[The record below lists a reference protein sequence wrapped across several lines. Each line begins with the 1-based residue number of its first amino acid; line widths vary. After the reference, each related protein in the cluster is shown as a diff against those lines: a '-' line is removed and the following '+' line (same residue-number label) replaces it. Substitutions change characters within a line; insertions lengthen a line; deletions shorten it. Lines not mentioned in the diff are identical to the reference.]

1 MFRYIYSVFVGL
13 SLICFS
19 KIIHGQTYPFINYTV
34 ETGLSQGQVLS
45 AFQNDDGVMWFGT
58 SGGGITK
65 YDGNSFEYITD
76 RDGLADNV
84 VYCIVKDKKGRILIG
99 TNNGLSIYEP
109 NLKSKV
115 NRKRF
120 KNYTTKN
127 GLSHNRIFTIVLDD
141 NDKILL
147 GTGQGISVLKDTTI
161 TTLEAGEALNHAAV
175 FHMMKDS
182 KNELWCSTLGNG
194 VFNFNGKA
202 IKSYSTKD
210 GLGNDMVFSVL
221 EKSKGIFWFLT
232 GEGIFEFNNQKI
244 KEVISPSLNKTFGY
258 YSYTRS
264 KDSVLWIASSHGALK
279 FEVNGTIKSFNAK
292 NGLVN
297 NSIWKIFQDKETN
310 TWFTS
315 DQNGIS
321 KLSSER
327 FSMFTTKDGLLS
339 NEIKQIFADK
349 SGNLLIGSRLGL
361 SIYNNENNIKNYT
374 TINFLRGNADIWAI
388 SPDGKGGYLIG
399 TGNGLLMF
407 NGKTFKRIN
416 CKDPESQMNVVY
428 SILVDHKG
436 EIWLGTQA
444 GVAKVKDGKIQAF
457 TDVEISKSIVLE
469 IYQDSKNIFWFGTDE
484 GLYKYDGKSI
494 KHFTENDGI
503 TQKRISNIISD
514 KNHNLWISTFDGI
527 FYFNNT
533 KFSKISDKEG
543 LASNEVY
550 SIAFDKKNNLWAG
563 LSTGIDRI
571 EMKGSSYKI
580 RHYGTDDGFIGQECN
595 LNGIIVEPNGN
606 LIIGTSKGL
615 MVYQEKYDVDNQS
628 APITKLKSIDLFFQK
643 TDWNLY
649 ADSLDL
655 NKLPYNLNLSYDK
668 NYLTFNF
675 IGVSLTTPTKVSYK
689 YLLKGIDK
697 DWRLSK
703 KTDVTYSNLPPG
715 NYEFLVKATN
725 GEGIWN
731 EQPITFKFKISPP
744 FWKSWW
750 FYSIIALIIISM
762 IYSYIKIRASNIKIL
777 QQNGIIAEKNNALS
791 HANIEIAEK
800 NQNITDS
807 INYAKRI
814 QRSFLTADSVISN
827 VLNEYF
833 ILYKP
838 RDIVSGDFYLT
849 FDFPDR
855 TIVICADCTGHGIP
869 GAFMSLISISLLNEI
884 FRSKEV
890 LEPGKILDE
899 LRRNIIH
906 ALNPD
911 SNEDGGKD
919 GMDVSIISIFKN
931 TNSDE
936 IIINF
941 AGANN
946 ALHLVTAHDQS
957 NLMKEIKGD
966 NQPVGYFT
974 NMNPF
979 TNHEIIAHRG
989 DIIYLY
995 TDGYADQFG
1004 GIKGKKFMTKQL
1016 KHILLSIC
1024 HLPMQEQKNNLHN
1037 RYKEWQGNLE
1047 QVDDITV
1054 IGIKL

>member
-1 MFRYIYSVFVGL
+1 MCRYLYSFFLGL
-13 SLICFS
+13 SLVCFS
-19 KIIHGQTYPFINYTV
+19 KIIHGQTYPFINYNV
-34 ETGLSQGQVLS
+34 ESGLSQAQVLC

-109 NLKSKV
+109 YLKLKV
-115 NRKRF
+115 GKKRF
-120 KNYTTKN
+120 RNYTTKN
-127 GLSHNRIFTIVLDD
+127 GLSHNRIFTIMLDG
-141 NDKILL
+141 NDKIIL

-161 TTLEAGEALNHAAV
+161 TILEAGEALNHASV
-175 FHMMKDS
+175 FHIMKDS
-182 KNELWCSTLGNG
+182 KNELWCSTLGSG

-202 IKSYSTKD
+202 IKSYSRKD
-210 GLGNDMVFSVL
+210 GLENYMVFSVL

-232 GEGIFEFNNQKI
+232 GEGIFELNNQKI
-244 KEVISPSLNKTFGY
+244 KEVILPSLNKTIGY
-258 YSYTRS
+258 YSYLQA
-264 KDSVLWIASSHGALK
+264 KDSVLWIASSHGALR
-279 FEVNGTIKSFNAK
+279 FEANGAVKKFNAQ

-310 TWFTS
+310 IWLTS
-315 DQNGIS
+315 DQNGVS

-327 FSMFTTKDGLLS
+327 FSMFTTKDGLLN
-339 NEIKQIFADK
+339 NEIKQIYVDK
-349 SGNLLIGSRLGL
+349 SGSLLIGSKLGL
-361 SIYNNENNIKNYT
+361 SIYNGENNIKNYT
-374 TINFLRGNADIWAI
+374 TIDFKGTADIWAI
-388 SPDGKGGYLIG
+388 SSDGKGGYLIG
-399 TGNGLLMF
+399 TGNGLVLF
-407 NGKTFKRIN
+407 NGKTFKRII
-416 CKDPESQMNVVY
+416 CKDSESQMNVIY
-428 SILVDHKG
+428 AIWLDNKG

-444 GVAKVKDGKIQAF
+444 GVAKVKNGKIQAF
-457 TDVEISKSIVLE
+457 TETEITKSIVLE
-469 IYQDSKNIFWFGTDE
+469 IYQDVKGIFWFGTNE
-484 GLYKYDGKSI
+484 GLYKYDGKVV

-503 TQKRISNIISD
+503 TQKEVNAIISD

-527 FYFNNT
+527 FYLNNN
-533 KFSKISDKEG
+533 KFSRISDADG

-550 SIAFDKKNNLWAG
+550 SIAFDKNNNLWAG
-563 LSTGIDRI
+563 LTNGIDRI
-571 EMKGSSYKI
+571 KMTGNSYKI
-580 RHYGTDDGFIGQECN
+580 RHYGTADGFIGQECN
-595 LNGIIVEPNGN
+595 LNGISVGLNGN
-606 LIIGTSKGL
+606 LLVGTSKGL
-615 MVYQEKYDVDNQS
+615 MIYKEKYDIDNQLP
-628 APITKLKSIDLFFQK
+628 PITKIKSIDLFFQK
-643 TDWNLY
+643 TDWKSY

-655 NKLPYNLNLSYDK
+655 NKLPYNLSLPYNK

-675 IGVSLTTPTKVSYK
+675 IGVSLTAPTKVAYK
-689 YLLKGIDK
+689 YMLKGVDK

-703 KTDVTYSNLPPG
+703 KTDVTYSNIPPG
-715 NYEFLVKATN
+715 NYEFLLKATN

-731 EQPITFKFKISPP
+731 AEPITFKFTISPP

-762 IYSYIKIRASNIKIL
+762 MYSYMKIRTANSKIL
-777 QQNGIIAEKNNALS
+777 QQNGIIAEKNSALS

-827 VLNEYF
+827 ALNDYF

-855 TIVICADCTGHGIP
+855 TIIICSDCTGHGIP

-884 FRSKEV
+884 FRSKEL
-890 LEPGKILDE
+890 LEPAKILDE
-899 LRRNIIH
+899 LRRNIIQ

-931 TNSDE
+931 TNTDE
-936 IIINF
+936 ITINF

-974 NMNPF
+974 KMKPF
-979 TNHEIIAHRG
+979 TNHEISAHRG

-1016 KHILLSIC
+1016 KQTLQSIC
-1024 HLPMQEQKNNLHN
+1024 SMPMQEQKNYMYNKY
-1037 RYKEWQGNLE
+1037 REWQGDLE
-1047 QVDDITV
+1047 QVDDVTV